1 MGYQKQLVLGNLDSK
16 RDWGHAKDYV
26 EMQWL
31 MLQNDHPKDYVIATG
46 IQYSVREF
54 VSMAAEWLDM
64 KITWDGKGVDEK
76 GYDQSGKLVVNVN
89 QDYFRPTEVETL
101 LGDSTLAKTDLNW
114 EPKTSLEEMLDEM
127 IEHDLQLARYEL
139 ELGITS
145 TKVHRKN
152 S

>member
-1 MGYQKQLVLGNLDSK
+1 MDSK
-16 RDWGHAKDYV
+16 RDWGHARDYV

-31 MLQNDHPKDYVIATG
+31 MLQNDAPKDYVISTG

-54 VSMAAEWLDM
+54 VSMAAEKLDIQ
-64 KITWDGKGVDEK
+64 ITWKGKGVDEK
-76 GYDQSGKLVVNVN
+76 GYH
-89 QDYFRPTEVETL
+89 QDGRLIVDVSPEYFRPAEVETL
-101 LGDSTLAKTDLNW
+101 LGDSSLAKQDLKW
-114 EPKTSLEEMLDEM
+114 EPKTTIEEMLDEM